1 MQNYFRG
8 EGDEEE
14 EGDEVEEGDEEVV
27 GRQRKLLEYCTGLG
41 KMRKRKEMREMK

>member
-14 EGDEVEEGDEEVV
+14 EGDEGDEVV
-27 GRQRKLLEYCTGLG
+27 RGRR
-41 KMRKRKEMREMK
+41 

>member
-14 EGDEVEEGDEEVV
+14 EEDEVEEGVRGSSRKTAEVI
-27 GRQRKLLEYCTGLG
+27 GIQ
-41 KMRKRKEMREMK
+41 